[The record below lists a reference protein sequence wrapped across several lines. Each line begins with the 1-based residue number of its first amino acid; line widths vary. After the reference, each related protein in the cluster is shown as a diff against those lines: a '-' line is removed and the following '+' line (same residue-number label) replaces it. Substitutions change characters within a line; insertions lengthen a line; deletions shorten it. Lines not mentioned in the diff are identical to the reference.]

1 MKVKLATAFAAGF
14 LVAVILG
21 LLTPASR
28 SLCRTGDMT
37 IGIGAERAQELEAFA
52 GGWIHNA
59 RECRLGDYLVIAPDR
74 RGSPDILLSRMGELF
89 LGVSKNSTMLL
100 DADGQRVLYQWDR
113 GKSPTISYAGYDTA
127 RQAWIDNRDFGAD
140 GVVDFR
146 TTEISGQQAKQE
158 LKIGDRWLEFL
169 KRDGTTGVLLD
180 GKFISVDDA
189 RKKLAAA
196 GGSVQ

>member
-37 IGIGAERAQELEAFA
+37 IGIGAERAKELEAFA

-113 GKSPTISYAGYDTA
+113 GKSPTISYAGYDPA

-158 LKIGDRWLEFL
+158 LKVGDRWLEL
-169 KRDGTTGVLLD
+169 LNRDGTTGVLLD

-189 RKKLAAA
+189 RKKLAAT
-196 GGSVQ
+196 GDSLQ

>member
-1 MKVKLATAFAAGF
+1 MKVKLATAFGAGF
-14 LVAVILG
+14 LAAVILG

-37 IGIGAERAQELEAFA
+37 IGIGAEKAKESEDFA

-59 RECRLGDYLVIAPDR
+59 RECRLGDYLVIAPER
-74 RGSPDILLSRMGELF
+74 QGSPDILLSRMGKPF

-100 DADGQRVLYQWDR
+100 HADGHRVLYQWDR
-113 GKSPTISYAGYDTA
+113 GKSTISYAGYDAA
-127 RQAWIDNRDFGAD
+127 RQAWIDNLDFGAD

-158 LKIGDRWLEFL
+158 LKVGDRWLEFR

-189 RKKLAAA
+189 RKKLAATGRSA
-196 GGSVQ
+196 Q